1 MLHKETVSATTLE
14 LIHTLQQ
21 DIQFENFFLVGGT
34 GLSLQIGHRISV
46 DIDLFSRNIFDA
58 NALLEYLEK
67 NYNFSLQYIHKN
79 TLKGFIHNVFIDI
92 LTRDYDY
99 VSLPIAEEGIM
110 MLSKPDIAAM
120 KVNAITGNG
129 TRAKDFVD
137 IYFLLQEYTFEDI
150 ISFYSKKYGSRN
162 EFHAIKSLTYFNDI
176 DISGWPNLVK
186 NKSLTMAQLKKD
198 IIKKRDIFL
207 QKEVK

>member
-1 MLHKETVSATTLE
+1 
-14 LIHTLQQ
+14 
-21 DIQFENFFLVGGT
+21 
-34 GLSLQIGHRISV
+34 
-46 DIDLFSRNIFDA
+46 
-58 NALLEYLEK
+58 
-67 NYNFSLQYIHKN
+67 
-79 TLKGFIHNVFIDI
+79 
-92 LTRDYDY
+92 
-99 VSLPIAEEGIM
+99 